1 MKYFWLEKYLKYFKN
16 FKEEDINTKE
26 YKSIINDF
34 YNDFEFY
41 ITHLYYSKERYEL
54 IKKKPLSKLSD
65 YELVILFYYMV
76 IETTIVNGYLN
87 EILLDKSLYKLI
99 KQMVKVPDTNLP
111 ITDYS
116 FKEIIDEIKE
126 LKNNLP
132 TKDKIKN
139 NNVCACYN
147 CHSIYYVDNIHAV
160 DENKLLLCPYCMDNK
175 LYFDN
180 DYIPM
185 NNTFLRLATLYYKD
199 NNITDLVSLYK
210 DKVILKDKPSNDTS
224 LYLDLTSSN
233 ILKDKELSY
242 NKINDKYEVSCNLL
256 LNGHTSKEELLI
268 SSTIY
273 KYLLVCEKNKYLELE
288 INLNDTY
295 YHYSNDITINTIIV
309 TILEYLSKHY
319 FTNINKI
326 TIISKNMEFSK
337 LYNSTIKDL
346 DNLCK

>member
-16 FKEEDINTKE
+16 FTSDDINTKE
-26 YKSIINDF
+26 YKKVVNDF

-41 ITHLYYSKERYEL
+41 ITHLNYSKERYEL
-54 IKKKPLSKLSD
+54 IKKKPISKLND
-65 YELVILFYYMV
+65 YELFIMFYYTVM
-76 IETTIVNGYLN
+76 ETTIINGYLN
-87 EILLDKSLYKLI
+87 KILLDKSLYKLI
-99 KQMVKVPDTNLP
+99 KYMVKVPDTNLP
-111 ITDYS
+111 ITDYT
-116 FKEIIDEIKE
+116 FKEIVEEIKN
-126 LKNNLP
+126 LKTNLP

-160 DENKLLLCPYCMDNK
+160 DENRLLLCPYCMDNK

-199 NNITDLVSLYK
+199 NMKDIIDLYK
-210 DKVILKDKPSNDTS
+210 DKVILKDKVSNNKS
-224 LYLDLTSSN
+224 LYLDLSNTN
-233 ILKDKELSY
+233 ILKDKELEY
-242 NKINDKYEVSCNLL
+242 NKTTNKYEVSCNLL

-273 KYLLVCEKNKYLELE
+273 KYLLICEKNKYSEIE
-288 INLNDTY
+288 INLNDNY

-319 FTNINKI
+319 FTNINKM
-326 TIISKNMEFSK
+326 TIISKNLEFNK
-337 LYNSTIKDL
+337 LYNSTIKEL
-346 DNLCK
+346 DNLSK